1 MEQPD
6 ASSAVGSTPD
16 VARVT
21 AEIEA
26 NVIVRLGAAFWDWI
40 DQRAIVRRVMTL
52 GTFGVVVQT
61 TMWAQHF
68 VETTTKSDAGVALML
83 GAVTAPITALM
94 GFMFSTYQQSKREI

>member
-1 MEQPD
+1 MGQPD
-6 ASSAVGSTPD
+6 DSAAAGNAPD

-26 NVIVRLGAAFWDWI
+26 NVLVRLGAAFWDWV
-40 DQRAIVRRVMTL
+40 DERAVIRRVMTL
-52 GTFGVVVQT
+52 GTFAVVVQT
-61 TMWAQHF
+61 TLWAQRF

-94 GFMFSTYQQSKREI
+94 GFMFSTYQQSKREV